1 MKLRVRPRWLA
12 GKRNHATP
20 AAHHRCW
27 GVAGGGGAGR
37 GAGGTV
43 RAVWRDAP
51 QCRPF
56 LFSWSCVEIHGIYF
70 LKPFVSLF
78 TQVTKQLILS
88 WVEPGPCLSYIEIL
102 RQITHE
108 HSRRAAY
115 LQTIETVSICK

>member
-1 MKLRVRPRWLA
+1 MNEAPSEAALVSWKEEPRHTRRSPLLLGVSPVR
-12 GKRNHATP
+12 
-20 AAHHRCW
+20 
-27 GVAGGGGAGR
+27 AGR